1 MSVISSGNLTSAIY
15 SALSGVNAAQQEMS
29 VKSDNISNTKTVGYT
44 KKTAERTNNIF
55 GGVSISKI
63 SRSIDNFMLK
73 DMRNQTSDLG
83 AVDALKDVYQRLQNN
98 LGKPGGSS
106 DLSTQVN
113 NLAASLER
121 FAATPENDVL
131 KNQVINDAVN
141 MTKRVNDLAGTIQNL
156 RAYADSKIDETVKS
170 INTLTTQI
178 DSLNNKIVVA
188 QANGQDI
195 TRLEDQ
201 RDQAVTDLSKKIGI
215 NVHLRAN
222 NTLLVQTKTSQ
233 TLVDS
238 GANLITYTPQNV
250 VGASTVY
257 PAGFNSI
264 LLGGL
269 SDLTTSVQGGELKGW
284 IDARDNDLPDVAT
297 EVENFATTL
306 RDSVNQIHN
315 QGTSFPPQNTLTG
328 TSLLAAG
335 AATTLS
341 MTGSVRIATVDAT
354 GKFVTSADIN
364 LAGVAPATVGGL
376 ITAINTN
383 PALAGSV
390 TASLVGT
397 APNQTLQLVSTVP
410 ANGVAVNS
418 YDSVPA
424 STSQV
429 QIGGAGPTR
438 SFSFAFGLNDFFT
451 GTDTAAVAGD
461 FSASMQ
467 VRSDLATNPNRLA
480 HGSLSLN
487 TAFGSLPLPT
497 TPNTAVTSGD
507 RAVAQSLANVFGQP
521 ISFSSAGNL
530 PTVNQ
535 TFGGYAGTIFAN
547 QGYRTNLLNDQSEQK
562 SDVLTNLNAQIGG
575 VSGVNLD
582 EEMAQL
588 TIVQNAYNAAAQAL
602 KTSDQMFD
610 QLLSIMG

>member
-1 MSVISSGNLTSAIY
+1 MSVISSNNLTSAIY

-29 VKSDNISNTKTVGYT
+29 VKSDNISNTKTAGYT
-44 KKTAERTNNIF
+44 KKTAERTNNLF

-113 NLAASLER
+113 NLAASLES

-306 RDSVNQIHN
+306 RDSVNQVHN
-315 QGTSFPPQNTLTG
+315 QGTAFPPQNTLTG

-335 AATTLS
+335 AATTLT

-354 GKFVTSADIN
+354 GKFVASADIN

-410 ANGVAVNS
+410 ANGVALNS

-451 GTDTAAVAGD
+451 GTDTAAVVGD
-461 FSASMQ
+461 FSPSMQ
-467 VRSDLATNPNRLA
+467 VRSDLAANPNRLA

-487 TAFGSLPLPT
+487 TAFGPLPLPT

-521 ISFSSAGNL
+521 ISFSSAGTL

-547 QGYRTNLLNDQSEQK
+547 QGYRANLLNDQSEQK
-562 SDVLTNLNAQIGG
+562 SDVLTNLNTQIGG

>member
-15 SALSGVNAAQQEMS
+15 SALSGVNASQQEMS

-410 ANGVAVNS
+410 ANGVALNS

-451 GTDTAAVAGD
+451 GTDTAAVVGD

-480 HGSLSLN
+480 HGALSLN
-487 TAFGSLPLPT
+487 TAFGPLPLPT

>member
-15 SALSGVNAAQQEMS
+15 SALSGVNASQQEMS
-29 VKSDNISNTKTVGYT
+29 VKSDNISNTKTIGYT
-44 KKTAERTNNIF
+44 KKTAERANNIF

-83 AVDALKDVYQRLQNN
+83 AVDALKNVYQRLQNN

-113 NLAASLER
+113 NLAASLEN
-121 FAATPENDVL
+121 FAASPENGVL

-141 MTKRVNDLAGTIQNL
+141 LTKRVNDLAGTIQNL

-178 DSLNNKIVVA
+178 DSLNNKIIVA
-188 QANGQDI
+188 QANSQDI
-195 TRLEDQ
+195 TNLEDQ
-201 RDQAVTDLSKKIGI
+201 RDMAVTELSKKIGI

-233 TLVDS
+233 TLVDN
-238 GANLITYTPQNV
+238 GVNLIAYTPQSV
-250 VGASTVY
+250 VGPSTVY
-257 PAGFNSI
+257 PASFNPI
-264 LLGGL
+264 LLSGQI
-269 SDLTTSVQGGELKGW
+269 DLTTSVQGGGLKGW
-284 IDARDNDLPDVAT
+284 IDARDTDMPAVAR
-297 EVENFATTL
+297 EIENFATAL
-306 RDSVNQIHN
+306 RDAVNQVHN

-328 TSLLAAG
+328 TTLLAAG
-335 AATTLS
+335 GATALT

-354 GKFVTSADIN
+354 GKFVSNADIN
-364 LAGVAPATVGGL
+364 LASIVPATVNGL

-397 APNQTLQLVSTVP
+397 APDQTLQLVSTIP
-410 ANGVAVNS
+410 TNGVALNS

-429 QIGGAGPTR
+429 QIGGAGLTR
-438 SFSFAFGLNDFFT
+438 SFSFAFGLNDFFI
-451 GTDTAAVAGD
+451 GTDTAAVVGD
-461 FSASMQ
+461 FSANMQ
-467 VRSDLATNPNRLA
+467 VRSDLAANPNRLA
-480 HGSLSLN
+480 HGTLSLN
-487 TAFGSLPLPT
+487 TAFGPTPLPT
-497 TPNTAVTSGD
+497 TPNTAVTSGN

-547 QGYRTNLLNDQSEQK
+547 QGYRANLLNDQSEQK

>member
-15 SALSGVNAAQQEMS
+15 SALSGVNASQQEMS

-113 NLAASLER
+113 NLAASLES

-238 GANLITYTPQNV
+238 GANLITYTPQTV

-306 RDSVNQIHN
+306 RDSVNKIHN
-315 QGTSFPPQNTLTG
+315 QGTAFPPQNTLTG

-335 AATTLS
+335 AATTLT

-354 GKFVTSADIN
+354 GKFVASADIN

-410 ANGVAVNS
+410 ANGVALNS

-451 GTDTAAVAGD
+451 GTDTAAVVGD
-461 FSASMQ
+461 FSANMQ

-487 TAFGSLPLPT
+487 TAFGPLPLPT

-521 ISFSSAGNL
+521 ISFSSAGTL

-547 QGYRTNLLNDQSEQK
+547 QGYRANLLNDQSEQK
-562 SDVLTNLNAQIGG
+562 SDVLTNLNTQIGG

>member
-15 SALSGVNAAQQEMS
+15 SALSGVNASQQEMS

-113 NLAASLER
+113 NLAASLES

-250 VGASTVY
+250 VGAATVY

-306 RDSVNQIHN
+306 RDSVNKIHN
-315 QGTSFPPQNTLTG
+315 QGTAFPPQNTLTG

-335 AATTLS
+335 AATTLT

-354 GKFVTSADIN
+354 GKFVASADIN

-410 ANGVAVNS
+410 ANGVALNS

-451 GTDTAAVAGD
+451 GTDTAAVVGD

-487 TAFGSLPLPT
+487 TAFGPLPLPT

-547 QGYRTNLLNDQSEQK
+547 QGYRANLLNDQSEQK
-562 SDVLTNLNAQIGG
+562 SDVLTNLNTQIGG

>member
-63 SRSIDNFMLK
+63 SRSVDNFLIK
-73 DMRNQTSDLG
+73 DMRNQTADLG
-83 AVDALKDVYQRLQNN
+83 MVNALKDVYQRLQNN
-98 LGKPGGSS
+98 LGKPGGSG
-106 DLSTQVN
+106 DLSVQVN
-113 NLAASLER
+113 NLAASIES
-121 FAATPENDVL
+121 FAASPENGVL

-141 MTKRVNDLAGTIQNL
+141 LTKRVNDLASSIQNL

-188 QANGQDI
+188 EANGQDI
-195 TRLEDQ
+195 TKLEDQ
-201 RDQAVTDLSKKIGI
+201 RDQAVTELSTKIGI

-222 NTLLVQTKTSQ
+222 NTLLVQTKASQ
-233 TLVDS
+233 TLVDG
-238 GANLITYTPQNV
+238 GANLITYTPQSV
-250 VGASTVY
+250 VGAATVY
-257 PAGFNSI
+257 PAGFNPI
-264 LLGGL
+264 LLNGL
-269 SDLTTSVQGGELKGW
+269 SDLTTTVQDGALKGW
-284 IDARDNDLPDVAT
+284 IDARDNDMPAVAA
-297 EVENFATTL
+297 EIENFATSL
-306 RDSVNQIHN
+306 RDAVNKIHN
-315 QGTSFPPQNTLTG
+315 QGTAFPPQNTLTG
-328 TSLLAAG
+328 TTLLPSG
-335 AATTLS
+335 GATTLS
-341 MTGSVRIATVDAT
+341 MTGSVRIATVDAA
-354 GKFVTSADIN
+354 GKFVTSTDIN
-364 LAGVAPATVGGL
+364 LAGVAPATVAGL

-397 APNQTLQLVSTVP
+397 GPDQTLQLVSNT
-410 ANGVAVNS
+410 AGNGIAVNS

-451 GTDTAAVAGD
+451 GTDSSAVVGD

-467 VRSDLATNPNRLA
+467 VRSDLAANPNRLS

-487 TAFGSLPLPT
+487 TPFGPLPLPT
-497 TPNTAVTSGD
+497 TPNTAVASGD

-521 ISFSSAGNL
+521 TSFGGAGNL
-530 PTVNQ
+530 PNVIQ
-535 TFGGYAGTIFAN
+535 SFSGYAGTIFAN
-547 QGYRTNLLNDQSEQK
+547 QGYRANLLNDQSEQK
-562 SDVLTNLNAQIGG
+562 SDVLTNLNTQIGG

>member
-15 SALSGVNAAQQEMS
+15 SALSGVNASQQEMS

-113 NLAASLER
+113 NLAASLES

-250 VGASTVY
+250 VGAATVY
-257 PAGFNSI
+257 PAGFNPI
-264 LLGGL
+264 TLGGL

-306 RDSVNQIHN
+306 RDSVNQVHN
-315 QGTSFPPQNTLTG
+315 QGTAFPPQNTLTG

-335 AATTLS
+335 AATTLT
-341 MTGSVRIATVDAT
+341 MTGSVRIATVDST
-354 GKFVTSADIN
+354 GKFVASADIN

-410 ANGVAVNS
+410 ANGVALNS

-451 GTDTAAVAGD
+451 GTDTAAVVGD

-487 TAFGSLPLPT
+487 TAFGPLPLPT

-521 ISFSSAGNL
+521 ISFSSAGTL

-535 TFGGYAGTIFAN
+535 TFSGYAGTIFAN
-547 QGYRTNLLNDQSEQK
+547 QGYRANLLNDQSEQK

>member
-410 ANGVAVNS
+410 ANGVALNS

-451 GTDTAAVAGD
+451 GTDTAAVVGD

-487 TAFGSLPLPT
+487 TAFGPLPLPT

-521 ISFSSAGNL
+521 ISFSSAGTL

-547 QGYRTNLLNDQSEQK
+547 QGYRANLLNDQSEQK

>member
-15 SALSGVNAAQQEMS
+15 SALSGVNASQQEMS

-113 NLAASLER
+113 NLAASLES

-178 DSLNNKIVVA
+178 DSLNSKIVVA

-306 RDSVNQIHN
+306 RDSVNQVHN
-315 QGTSFPPQNTLTG
+315 QGTAFPPQNTLTG

-335 AATTLS
+335 AATTLT

-354 GKFVTSADIN
+354 GKFVASADIN

-410 ANGVAVNS
+410 ANGVALNS

-451 GTDTAAVAGD
+451 GTDTAAVVGD
-461 FSASMQ
+461 FSANMQ

-487 TAFGSLPLPT
+487 TAFGPQPQPT

-521 ISFSSAGNL
+521 ISFSSAGTL

-547 QGYRTNLLNDQSEQK
+547 QGYRANLLNDQSEQK
-562 SDVLTNLNAQIGG
+562 SDVLTNLNTQIGG

>member
-15 SALSGVNAAQQEMS
+15 SALSGVNASQQEMS

-113 NLAASLER
+113 NLAASLES

-250 VGASTVY
+250 VGAATVY

-306 RDSVNQIHN
+306 RDSVNKIHN
-315 QGTSFPPQNTLTG
+315 QGTAFPPQNTLTG

-335 AATTLS
+335 AATTLT

-354 GKFVTSADIN
+354 GKFVASADIN

-410 ANGVAVNS
+410 ANGVALNS

-451 GTDTAAVAGD
+451 GTDTAAVVGD
-461 FSASMQ
+461 FSANMQ

-487 TAFGSLPLPT
+487 TAFGPLPLPT

-547 QGYRTNLLNDQSEQK
+547 QGYRANLLNDQSEQK
-562 SDVLTNLNAQIGG
+562 SDVLTNLNTQIGG

>member
-15 SALSGVNAAQQEMS
+15 SALSGVNASQQEMS

-113 NLAASLER
+113 NLAASLES

-306 RDSVNQIHN
+306 RDSVNKIHN
-315 QGTSFPPQNTLTG
+315 QGTAFPPQNTLTG

-335 AATTLS
+335 AATTLT

-354 GKFVTSADIN
+354 GKFVASADIN

-410 ANGVAVNS
+410 ANGVALNS

-451 GTDTAAVAGD
+451 GTDTAAVVGD
-461 FSASMQ
+461 FSANMQ

-487 TAFGSLPLPT
+487 TAFGPLPLPT

-521 ISFSSAGNL
+521 ISFSSAGTL

-547 QGYRTNLLNDQSEQK
+547 QGYRANLLNDQSEQK

>member
-15 SALSGVNAAQQEMS
+15 SALSGVNASQQEMS

-113 NLAASLER
+113 NLAASLES

-306 RDSVNQIHN
+306 RDSVNKIHN
-315 QGTSFPPQNTLTG
+315 QGTAFPPQNTLTG

-335 AATTLS
+335 AATTLT

-354 GKFVTSADIN
+354 GKFVASADIN

-410 ANGVAVNS
+410 ANGVALNS

-451 GTDTAAVAGD
+451 GTDTAAVVGD
-461 FSASMQ
+461 FSANMQ

-487 TAFGSLPLPT
+487 TAFGPLPLPT

-521 ISFSSAGNL
+521 ISFSSAGTL

-547 QGYRTNLLNDQSEQK
+547 QGYRANLLNDQSEQK
-562 SDVLTNLNAQIGG
+562 SDVLTNLNTQIGG